1 MSKSETE
8 GLEEETERLEEEM
21 RRLLNL
27 PKHELIREGQEA
39 LETGILGRM
48 DELRRSDG
56 GSEAFWRAELTA
68 DILSAREVEHK
79 RKERARLQRAK
90 DVSALRYRRRPL
102 FDHLYTAV

>member
-1 MSKSETE
+1 MPKSETKR
-8 GLEEETERLEEEM
+8 LEEETKRLEEEM

-102 FDHLYTAV
+102 VDHLYTAV